1 VKLSRF
7 AGLGF
12 IATLVACNPTLPPP
26 PPGWNLELRA
36 GTTNIDRSF
45 FQSTKP
51 DATRSSED
59 QTRFA
64 QLREAIIKK
73 VPSLN
78 LGSTLASGF
87 VLNPKATKSSTRETA
102 AFSLSLF
109 MAVSKDG
116 APPASELSFIYSGP
130 KGTNDKPVVYPAG
143 KAWIASVFTA
153 PKGNGDYTFSSTLQ
167 DGTLAGTV
175 SVNLEDQTQWLPFAL
190 AVSNPNVFAASMG
203 QYANVFIAKW
213 QAVPEAQ
220 SYIGLV
226 LDRTADKYVG
236 SFLTK
241 DTQVETQEFNGV
253 QDHTYS
259 LDLIATNI
267 DLTKD
272 DTKSYGTL
280 PTSMKTS
287 LSRFYLNSF
296 GGTPG
301 LTLEQTRVNI
311 LVKPNQMG
319 ETILKIKNSG
329 TSPLGYTA
337 SISGAGLELGTG
349 SNSILLNEESRE
361 LHVKGTCT
369 GADLT
374 GTITITSNDPNNK
387 TKTLPVALECD
398 VPVTATLELKKL
410 THSQD
415 IRYMQYS
422 PDGTKLATSDGRE
435 IIIWDALTSKA
446 IRKFTPVTS
455 SPFYSDSVLSI
466 AWHPNSN
473 FLAFGGTNVVTVID
487 TNTDLSLFTASPNG
501 NIQSI
506 DWNKDGSQFIIGLN
520 AAAQIYNGAT
530 GGLVRRIEIPK
541 GDTGIPV
548 KVAWSKSSG
557 KLATVNADQITVW
570 DALTGT
576 ELNHYIG
583 SISPYLGINS
593 IVWDSTGE
601 ILALRISEG
610 LIGIWTVSNANLDRT
625 ISIELSNL
633 SPENITN
640 TGDMK
645 WSPTSSKIAVMV
657 RKSPIGANPIML
669 ARIWDAS
676 TGNFQTDVQVSN
688 INRQPAP
695 LLEWSIDGQSILA
708 QSNLYATSWN
718 IANGIQQIQFG
729 FVQGL
734 ISSIRFNTDGS
745 QLLAASNA
753 NNITGNYVGSLNLMN
768 TPSGAV
774 LQSFTLSKEITMV
787 DWRKDSAQIL
797 AVLSNSGIVQS
808 YTSGSWNLLNTYEG
822 YNPSVYSPDG
832 TKIAVSM
839 NDLKVKILN
848 VSTGEVLQSLT
859 TCVGCSIYSKQSL
872 TWSPDST
879 KIAVAGESSG
889 SLLSIYNVQDGKLI
903 WEKNAGVSPFFGDFL
918 LWSPDGKR
926 ISAGSFFFDAVTGNS
941 VEVFTPTPDGQIPTP
956 LAWSPDSRYLLT
968 KKAGSIELRNA
979 NSGRVVLSILELA
992 SQGYGMMSPKVKV
1005 DWNAQSNRIAFTDGQ
1020 SSVYVYKFS
1029 QP

>member
-349 SNSILLNEESRE
+349 SNSILLYEESRE

-1005 DWNAQSNRIAFTDGQ
+1005 DWNAQSNRFAFTDGQ

>member
-1 VKLSRF
+1 MKPYRF
-7 AGLGF
+7 AAFAL
-12 IATLVACNPTLPPP
+12 IITLASCNPTLPPP

-36 GTTNIDRSF
+36 GTTNIDSSF

-51 DATRSSED
+51 DTTRSSVD

-73 VPSLN
+73 VPNLN
-78 LGSTLASGF
+78 LGSALASGF
-87 VLNPKATKSSTRETA
+87 VPNPKAAKSSTRETA

-116 APPASELSFIYSGP
+116 APPASDLSFIYSGP

-175 SVNLEDQTQWLPFAL
+175 SANLEDQTQWLPFAV
-190 AVSNPNVFAASMG
+190 AVSNPNVFGASMG

-301 LTLEQTRVNI
+301 LTLDQTRVNL
-311 LVKPNQMG
+311 LVKPNQTG
-319 ETILKIKNSG
+319 EAILKIKNLG

-337 SISGAGLELGTG
+337 TISGTGLELGAG
-349 SNSILLNEESRE
+349 ASSILLNEESRE
-361 LHVKGTCT
+361 LHVKGTCM

-387 TKTLPVALECD
+387 TKTVPVTLECD
-398 VPVTATLELKKL
+398 VPVSAMLELKKL

-422 PDGTKLATSDGRE
+422 PDGTKLATSEGRE

-446 IRKFTPVTS
+446 IRKITPVTS

-487 TNTDLSLFTASPNG
+487 TDTGLNLFTASPNG

-506 DWNKDGSQFIIGLN
+506 DWNKDGSQFVIGLN

-530 GGLVRRIEIPK
+530 GGLIRRIEIPK

-583 SISPYLGINS
+583 SVSPYSGINS
-593 IVWDSTGE
+593 IVWNSTGE
-601 ILALRISEG
+601 TLALRISEG

-657 RKSPIGANPIML
+657 RKSPIGADPIML

-676 TGNFQTDVQVSN
+676 TGNFQTDIQVSN

-695 LLEWSIDGQSILA
+695 LLEWSIDGQFILT

-718 IANGIQQIQFG
+718 IANGVQQMQFG

-734 ISSIRFNTDGS
+734 ISSIHFNTDGS

-753 NNITGNYVGSLNLMN
+753 NNINGNYVGSLNLMN
-768 TPSGAV
+768 IPSGAV

-808 YTSGSWNLLNTYEG
+808 YIPGSWNLLNTYEG

-848 VSTGEVLQSLT
+848 VSTGEVLQTLT
-859 TCVGCSIYSKQSL
+859 TCVGCNIYSKQSL

-889 SLLSIYNVQDGKLI
+889 SLLSIYNVQDGKSI
-903 WEKNAGVSPFFGDFL
+903 WEKNAGVSPIFGDFL

-968 KKAGSIELRNA
+968 KKAGSIELRNS

-1005 DWNAQSNRIAFTDGQ
+1005 DWNAQSNRFAFTDGQ